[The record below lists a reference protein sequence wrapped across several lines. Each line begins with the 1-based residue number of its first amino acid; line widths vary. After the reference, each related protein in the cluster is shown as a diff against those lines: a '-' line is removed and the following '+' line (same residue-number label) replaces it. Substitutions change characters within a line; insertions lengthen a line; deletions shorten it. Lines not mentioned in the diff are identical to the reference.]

1 MPIES
6 EVATATLTTTPG
18 VTVSTSAAVE
28 LSWQVMSISELSKHT
43 SSDEEQVAS
52 LRAEY
57 PELVRRIETF
67 WPEEGFWGEL
77 LVIADRSGTLLD
89 PDPAAL
95 LDFIVGGVGEGP
107 VNLETENE
115 HDRAAIIDRL
125 DRLARDARLRK
136 RYVEV
141 LRDLW
146 EAVGNRFGDQADA
159 EATAV
164 TWRERL
170 AAGASPVD
178 LLSDKHVARRPEWAR
193 SIRDAAR
200 NGTLVMT
207 PVLCC
212 RGGHIVAAGGVLS
225 IAAPADAQ
233 DSLAVRRFYATEVA
247 ARLKVLSDPTRVA
260 LLSQLACDPMS
271 VTELARLYDLSQPTV
286 SIHVRQLREAG
297 LIESKKTGGRTI
309 YSVPR
314 DRVQQLLDEAGD
326 LLLRFCRNPGADERP
341 I

>member
-1 MPIES
+1 M
-6 EVATATLTTTPG
+6 
-18 VTVSTSAAVE
+18 
-28 LSWQVMSISELSKHT
+28 
-43 SSDEEQVAS
+43 
-52 LRAEY
+52 
-57 PELVRRIETF
+57 
-67 WPEEGFWGEL
+67 
-77 LVIADRSGTLLD
+77 IADRSGTLLD
-89 PDPAAL
+89 PDPTAL
-95 LDFIVGGVGEGP
+95 LDFIVDGVGEGP

-125 DRLARDARLRK
+125 DRLAGDARLRK

-271 VTELARLYDLSQPTV
+271 VTELARLYDLVAADRLDPRPAV
-286 SIHVRQLREAG
+286 AR
-297 LIESKKTGGRTI
+297 GRA
-309 YSVPR
+309 
-314 DRVQQLLDEAGD
+314 DRVEEDRRAHHLLGAARPRPAAAGRGRRPAAAVLPQPRRAEASARAAG
-326 LLLRFCRNPGADERP
+326 RP
-341 I
+341 AP

>member
-6 EVATATLTTTPG
+6 EALTATLTTTPG
-18 VTVSTSAAVE
+18 VVVATSAAVE
-28 LSWQVMSISELSKHT
+28 LSWQVMSIAELSKHT
-43 SSDEEQVAS
+43 SSDEEQVAA

-57 PELVRRIETF
+57 PDLVQRIEGF
-67 WPEEGFWGEL
+67 WPDEGFWGEL
-77 LVIADRSGTLLD
+77 LVIADRSSTLLD
-89 PDPAAL
+89 PDPTAL
-95 LDFIVGGVGEGP
+95 LDCIVDGVGEGE
-107 VNLETENE
+107 VDLETESE
-115 HDRAAIIDRL
+115 HDRAAIIGRL
-125 DRLARDARLRK
+125 DRLAGDARLRK
-136 RYVEV
+136 RYAQV

-178 LLSDKHVARRPEWAR
+178 LLSDTHVARRPEWAR

-200 NGTLVMT
+200 TGTLVMT

-225 IAAPADAQ
+225 IAAPADAR
-233 DSLAVRRFYATEVA
+233 DSLSARRFYATEVA

-326 LLLRFCRNPGADERP
+326 LLLRFCRSPGV
-341 I
+341 

>member
-1 MPIES
+1 MPIDD
-6 EVATATLTTTPG
+6 EVSTVTLTTTG
-18 VTVSTSAAVE
+18 TRVSTSAAVE
-28 LSWQVMSISELSKHT
+28 LTWEVMSISPDCKYT
-43 SSDEEQVAS
+43 SSNEEQVAA
-52 LRAEY
+52 LRAEH
-57 PELVRRIETF
+57 PDLIKRIESF
-67 WPEEGFWGEL
+67 WDDGAWWGEL

-89 PDPAAL
+89 PDPTAL
-95 LDFIVGGVGEGP
+95 LDFIVAGVGEGP

-115 HDRAAIIDRL
+115 RDRAAIIDRL
-125 DRLARDARLRK
+125 DRLGRDARLRK
-136 RYVEV
+136 RYVAL

-146 EAVGNRFGDQADA
+146 EAAEGRFGDQADA

-170 AAGASPVD
+170 AAGASPLD

-193 SIRDAAR
+193 AVRDAAR
-200 NGTLVMT
+200 NGTLVLT

-212 RGGHIVAAGGVLS
+212 RGGHIVSSGGVLS

-233 DSLAVRRFYATEVA
+233 DSLSVRRFYAAEVA
-247 ARLKVLSDPTRVA
+247 SRLKVLSDPTRVA

-271 VTELARLYDLSQPTV
+271 VTELARLYDLAQPTV

-326 LLLRFCRNPGADERP
+326 LLLRFCRNPGS
-341 I
+341 